1 MCQQSHTNVHLVVH
15 TPVFLPAPTYPHVSR
30 DQLCMAM
37 PEHIYIDKCHSLA
50 QWRCNNYDTG
60 LMQQKLSSI
69 TSWSLLCNDFG
80 QIVHM
85 SSDTEYL
92 LVAKG
97 QWCSVKVT
105 TGLVSEWPCITRLS
119 GIPAWS
125 SMAYDSQIST
135 LSMLCNITPFTFIQ
149 LLQCLF
155 ISVSQVCSGM
165 ACITNESLLYLDNAN
180 TWQTEKKNIMVPSM
194 IRRPQNAA

>member
-1 MCQQSHTNVHLVVH
+1 
-15 TPVFLPAPTYPHVSR
+15 
-30 DQLCMAM
+30 M
-37 PEHIYIDKCHSLA
+37 PEHIYIDKCNSLA

-105 TGLVSEWPCITRLS
+105 TGLVSEWSCITRLS
-119 GIPAWS
+119 GILAWS

-180 TWQTEKKNIMVPSM
+180 TLQTEKKHNGSQHDQEATKCCIVKTWNYWHKCWCKKSTNWTINIKNV
-194 IRRPQNAA
+194 NCE